1 MKVYTHSNLLN
12 YEQKNSYKLV
22 KTFRNLHKKTQGWI
36 QHDLVGGALP
46 DLVGGALPALVG
58 GTHTLV
64 GGSTSVVL
72 VLTNVCHLP
81 LQK

>member
-1 MKVYTHSNLLN
+1 M
-12 YEQKNSYKLV
+12 
-22 KTFRNLHKKTQGWI
+22 KTFRNLHKKPQGWI

-46 DLVGGALPALVG
+46 DLVRGALPALVGGALPALVG